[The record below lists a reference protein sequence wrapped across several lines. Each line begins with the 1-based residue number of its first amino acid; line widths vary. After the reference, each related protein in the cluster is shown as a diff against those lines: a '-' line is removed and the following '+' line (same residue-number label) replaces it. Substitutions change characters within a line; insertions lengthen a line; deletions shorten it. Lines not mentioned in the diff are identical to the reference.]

1 MAQNTPVI
9 VDIVRSPIGR
19 GKAGKGALSEVHP
32 VDLLSQVIKG
42 LVERNGIDPGLV
54 EDVIMGCVSQAGE
67 QSVTPARSA
76 WLAAGYPSH
85 VPGTTIDR
93 RCGSAQQSIHFAAQ
107 AIGAGAH
114 DIVIAGGVESMSR
127 VPMGSARMGAD
138 VFGAGIAKRYPEG
151 LVGQGVAADLVATK
165 WGISRTE
172 MDELAARSHQLAAA
186 VQSSGGF
193 DNEIVPIET
202 PNGLFSKDEV
212 IRPGTTVEGLAE
224 LKPVFGSD
232 EMRARFPDVE
242 WAVTA
247 GNSSQI
253 VDGAAAALIMS
264 EAMASKLGLK
274 PRARFVSY
282 SVVGDDM
289 LLMLTAPIP
298 ATRLALKKAGL
309 SVGDIDH
316 FEVNEAFASVPLA
329 WQREIGAPLAKL
341 NPAGG
346 AISTGHPLGASGAK
360 LMATMLNAMER
371 SGARYGL
378 QTMCEASGMA
388 NATIIERL

>member
-1 MAQNTPVI
+1 MNTPVI

-19 GKAGKGALSEVHP
+19 GRPDKGALSGVHP

-42 LVERNGIDPGLV
+42 LIERNQLDPGLV
-54 EDVIMGCVSQAGE
+54 EDVIMGCVSQAAE

-76 WLAAGYPSH
+76 WLAAGYPDH

-107 AIGAGAH
+107 AIAAGAH
-114 DIVIAGGVESMSR
+114 DIIVAGGIESMSR

-138 VFGAGIAKRYPEG
+138 VFGAGIAARYPDG
-151 LVGQGVAADLVATK
+151 LVSQGVAADLVAHK
-165 WGISRTE
+165 YGISRTE
-172 MDELAARSHQLAAA
+172 MDELAVRSHELADTA
-186 VQSSGGF
+186 QKNGDY
-193 DNEIVPIET
+193 DNEIIPIET

-212 IRPGTTVEGLAE
+212 IRAGTNLEKLAT
-224 LKPVFGSD
+224 LDPVFGND
-232 EMRARFPDVE
+232 EMRARFPDVT
-242 WAVTA
+242 WGVTA

-253 VDGAAAALIMS
+253 VDGAAAALVMS
-264 EAMASKLGLK
+264 EKTANRLGLR
-274 PRARFVSY
+274 PRARFAAY
-282 SVVGDDM
+282 SVVGADM
-289 LLMLTAPIP
+289 LLMLTAPAP

-309 SVGDIDH
+309 SVDDIDH

-329 WQREIGAPLAKL
+329 WQKEIGAPLAKI

-346 AISTGHPLGASGAK
+346 AIATGHPLGASGAK

-371 SGARYGL
+371 TGARYGL

-388 NATIIERL
+388 NATILERI